1 MAVSAEAIYE
11 AAPFAR
17 TLGVRFD
24 ALSASQVRA
33 RLPWGKGLSTVGGGM
48 HGGALMGLADVAA
61 AVCASANGPEGTLPS
76 TIESSSH
83 FLRPVTGDHAL
94 AVARPIHV
102 GGSSVVVEVD
112 LLDEH
117 EVLCVRVTQVVV
129 IRVPKR

>member
-1 MAVSAEAIYE
+1 MTVTAEAIYE

-24 ALSASQVRA
+24 ALSASEVRA
-33 RLPWGKGLSTVGGGM
+33 RLQWSEELSTVGGGM

-61 AVCASANGPEGTLPS
+61 AVCASANGPQGALPS

-83 FLRPVTGDHAL
+83 FLRPVTGDHTL

-102 GGSSVVVEVD
+102 GGSSVVVQVD
-112 LLDEH
+112 VLDEH
-117 EVLCVRVTQVVV
+117 EVLCVRVTQVVL